1 MRRSAPEK
9 TETKAGLPRSPPN
22 NRQRNKMIA
31 PMLVI
36 AAATATDAPPSD
48 PPPTDAPSCRAT
60 SPDAA
65 FADGERFR
73 AEWRCRKEGWRV
85 QRMQTF
91 AGGQ

>member
-9 TETKAGLPRSPPN
+9 TETKAGLPRSPPD
-22 NRQRNKMIA
+22 NRWRNKMIA
-31 PMLVI
+31 VMLI
-36 AAATATDAPPSD
+36 ITAATATDAPP
-48 PPPTDAPSCRAT
+48 TDAPRCRAT

-65 FADGERFR
+65 FADGGRFR
-73 AEWRCRKEGWRV
+73 PEWRCRKEGWRV

>member
-9 TETKAGLPRSPPN
+9 AETKAGLPRSPPD

-31 PMLVI
+31 PMLII

-48 PPPTDAPSCRAT
+48 PPPTDASRCRGN
-60 SPDAA
+60 SRNAA

-73 AEWRCRKEGWRV
+73 AEGRCRKEGWRV

-91 AGGQ
+91 AGEQ